1 MALFGD
7 QITAGTIVGVGRV
20 SAGVLAVAI
29 SRTIAAS
36 GLIAAVIAGLL
47 TANDTI
53 ADAHAILI
61 APRPMTFVAWFF
73 LLDGILMLPTQAT
86 LRCGRVA
93 SLLRSEGRQ

>member
-1 MALFGD
+1 MTLLRD
-7 QITAGTIVGVGRV
+7 RIMAGTVVGVGRV

-36 GLIAAVIAGLL
+36 GLIAAVTAGLL

-61 APRPMTFVAWFF
+61 APSPMTFV
-73 LLDGILMLPTQAT
+73 
-86 LRCGRVA
+86 R
-93 SLLRSEGRQ
+93 